1 MDLTMQERGKLTMV
15 KAQACLTA
23 GKTAT
28 TAVLDDFCESPA
40 PAGSILPP
48 WTTSRRMGISIRMI
62 RHGSFSC

>member
-28 TAVLDDFCESPA
+28 TAVLDD
-40 PAGSILPP
+40 GLPN
-48 WTTSRRMGISIRMI
+48 GGEG
-62 RHGSFSC
+62 HE